1 MRKIK
6 FIFFLSALI
15 CCIGCRHESD
25 ALIIDETTEE
35 YELYDYYVDKYGNEG
50 IVAYISKGRYIL
62 VISAD
67 ETYLPWGPLN
77 EQLYIINDSV
87 KYPSSVYG
95 DEQFS
100 IAMLHIMKEKGIA
113 KYPAMCWCYKKDSAA
128 TSPYGGSWHLPSYN
142 EFYHIAQYSEHKK
155 LNKALTD
162 IGGTPL
168 NEDNFYWTCSEDYT
182 DYITIKGQESDY
194 DAENRAVILTPKKT
208 TSGVKDRWLK
218 KNSHYVRAVKYIY
231 YDTY

>member
-1 MRKIK
+1 MRNIT
-6 FIFFLSALI
+6 FIFFLSTLI
-15 CCIGCRHESD
+15 SCISGSYESD

-67 ETYLPWGPLN
+67 ETYLPWGPLG
-77 EQLYIINDSV
+77 EQLYVISDSV
-87 KYPSSVYG
+87 KHPSLVYR
-95 DEQFS
+95 DEQFG
-100 IAMLHIMKEKGIA
+100 IAMLNIMLEKGIE
-113 KYPAMCWCYKKDSAA
+113 KYPAMNWCYKKDSAA
-128 TSPYGGSWHLPSYN
+128 TSPYGGSWHLPSN
-142 EFYHIAQYSEHKK
+142 SNFHDITQYSEYKK

-168 NEDNFYWTCSEDYT
+168 NEDNFYWTCCEDYT

-194 DAENRAVILTPKKT
+194 DAENRAVISTPQKT
-208 TSGVKDRWLK
+208 TTGIKDRWLK
-218 KNSHYVRAVKYIY
+218 KNSYYVRAVKYIY
-231 YDTY
+231 YETY